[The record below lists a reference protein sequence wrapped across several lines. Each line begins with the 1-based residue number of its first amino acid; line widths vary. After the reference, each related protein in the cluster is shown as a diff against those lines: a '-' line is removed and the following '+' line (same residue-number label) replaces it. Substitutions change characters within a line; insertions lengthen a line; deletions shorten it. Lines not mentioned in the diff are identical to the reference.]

1 MTSIP
6 RFEYRIPPRVGNSVF
21 AKEFNMTNAQ
31 AKGFEESDAFK
42 HIVSSIRAKFQTFN
56 SDMVPISRR
65 EMQRPMSNVFFAKY
79 LKAFYPTGTDATGAS
94 YIDPNR
100 DPPMTP
106 LAYMAQQTV
115 LKALQDYSG
124 PWLQKERFEQ
134 LVDTPHFFQFAIAP
148 KLEPTNLSK
157 RVTTEDAYSRHIR
170 GIFTRF
176 AGQNKQDIFIE
187 PYDYFMLPI
196 DKFHIVMKRT
206 GQYLKTRSQALS
218 KIGD

>member
-31 AKGFEESDAFK
+31 ARLFEESDAFK

-79 LKAFYPTGTDATGAS
+79 LKAFYPTGIDATGSS
-94 YIDPNR
+94 YIDPNI

-115 LKALQDYSG
+115 LEVLRDYEG
-124 PWLQKERFEQ
+124 PWLNKEQFKR
-134 LVDTPHFFQFAIAP
+134 LVETPSFSNMP
-148 KLEPTNLSK
+148 SPRN
-157 RVTTEDAYSRHIR
+157 
-170 GIFTRF
+170 
-176 AGQNKQDIFIE
+176 
-187 PYDYFMLPI
+187 
-196 DKFHIVMKRT
+196 
-206 GQYLKTRSQALS
+206 
-218 KIGD
+218 

>member
-1 MTSIP
+1 
-6 RFEYRIPPRVGNSVF
+6 
-21 AKEFNMTNAQ
+21 
-31 AKGFEESDAFK
+31 
-42 HIVSSIRAKFQTFN
+42 
-56 SDMVPISRR
+56 MVPISRR

-134 LVDTPHFFQFAIAP
+134 LVDSPHFSSLQLLPNWNPQTFP
-148 KLEPTNLSK
+148 
-157 RVTTEDAYSRHIR
+157 R
-170 GIFTRF
+170 G
-176 AGQNKQDIFIE
+176 
-187 PYDYFMLPI
+187 
-196 DKFHIVMKRT
+196 
-206 GQYLKTRSQALS
+206 
-218 KIGD
+218 

>member
-1 MTSIP
+1 
-6 RFEYRIPPRVGNSVF
+6 
-21 AKEFNMTNAQ
+21 
-31 AKGFEESDAFK
+31 
-42 HIVSSIRAKFQTFN
+42 
-56 SDMVPISRR
+56 
-65 EMQRPMSNVFFAKY
+65 MQRPMSNVFFAKY

-157 RVTTEDAYSRHIR
+157 RVTSEDAYSRHIR

-206 GQYLKTRSQALS
+206 GTIPENQKPSFEQDGRLIQLFDANRAGNSMEVGRLLLPVSYTHLTLPTTR
-218 KIGD
+218 

>member
-6 RFEYRIPPRVGNSVF
+6 RFEYRLPPRAGSSVF
-21 AKEFNMTNAQ
+21 AREFNMTNAQ

-42 HIVSSIRAKFQTFN
+42 HIVRSIREKFQTFN

-79 LKAFYPTGTDATGAS
+79 LKAFYPIGTDATGAS
-94 YIDPNR
+94 YIYPNR

-134 LVDTPHFFQFAIAP
+134 LVDTPHFSSLQ
-148 KLEPTNLSK
+148 L
-157 RVTTEDAYSRHIR
+157 
-170 GIFTRF
+170 
-176 AGQNKQDIFIE
+176 
-187 PYDYFMLPI
+187 LPNWNPQT
-196 DKFHIVMKRT
+196 FP
-206 GQYLKTRSQALS
+206 G
-218 KIGD
+218 G